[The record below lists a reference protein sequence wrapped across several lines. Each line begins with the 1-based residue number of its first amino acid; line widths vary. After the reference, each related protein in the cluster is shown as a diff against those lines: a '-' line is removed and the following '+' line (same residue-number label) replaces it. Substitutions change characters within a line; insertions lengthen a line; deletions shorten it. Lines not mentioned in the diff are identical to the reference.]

1 MGLWGPRVKLL
12 FGRRHDRVSGQSTY
26 ISTNERGKDN
36 EKREREREGSNSLVP
51 HLTKEAGL
59 GLLVVQARAARGD
72 LRVAAALLVHEGV
85 EAGAGHLRVSRVH
98 ARRG

>member
-36 EKREREREGSNSLVP
+36 EKREREGSNSLVP

-59 GLLVVQARAARGD
+59 GLLVVQTRAARGK

-85 EAGAGHLRVSRVH
+85 EVGAGHL
-98 ARRG
+98 